1 MIKCHLAPG
10 LIRARKQPHF
20 IKIIYLSAVIFGIQ
34 TVAVQ
39 LQIIQDAY
47 AISQQAATVVQIPD
61 PNLRALI
68 AETLG
73 KSPNAPITVED
84 MERLREIDAREDRGI
99 KDLTGLQYATN
110 LVELYLGWYSGE
122 GNQVKDLSPVAGLT
136 NLRVL
141 FLHHN
146 PISDLSPVRGLT
158 NLTDLM
164 LHDTLVSDIS
174 PVRGLTNLTKLHF
187 HGTEVTDLSPISG
200 LINLKNLAFSDPD
213 LSDISPLAGLINLEI
228 IFSWNHSISDL
239 SALSGLTKLKSIDLC
254 GGNISD
260 LTPLGSL
267 TGLKE
272 LYLVGNDILDISP
285 IAGLTEL
292 NRLNFQNN
300 NISDISSLA
309 GLTNL
314 TWLNVRENDI
324 SDILPLAG
332 LTRLTHLDLQ
342 FNDISDISLLAGLT
356 NLTWLN
362 LQNNNISDAAPLAG
376 LTNLTWL
383 NIVDN
388 EISDLSP
395 LDGFRENLVLI
406 YSGNPAFPKGG
417 PQIAGPWLWTI
428 VPTGGRAGSDAAAS
442 GIDFLAQASGG
453 EVTELKV
460 AAVGANAGS
469 PVGDSLWI
477 AERISTADDN
487 INTMANAT
495 GLGTGN
501 INHHVAYGS
510 ITLNTPREQDTM
522 MFVGS
527 NDAVKVWLNG
537 QLVHNNP
544 IDRKVSGYADIFP
557 VTLKLG
563 INILLVAVYEGGGTW
578 SGFFGFGPGTEYT
591 AANSGVN
598 YTFSKTPI
606 HTGDTFTVD
615 IGARDFLDLAGWQ
628 FDIDFDPAILEAVN
642 VIEGDFLKTDGGT
655 TFFQTGTINN
665 ATGKITGFTAA
676 RTSAGGVS
684 GTGILLQVMFKAKAR
699 GETDL
704 TLQNVEF
711 GHPTGALIPAGPHE
725 IRITVG
731 GQLAIGDVNRDGIVT
746 ILDLILI
753 ARQLGQRVSANS
765 PADLNGDGSVSI
777 LDLILAARNLGS
789 TTAPAAPPIGVEN
802 IDAATIAAWIA
813 EARLEDDGSL
823 AFKQGIEFLE
833 QLLSSLVPEETAL
846 LANYPNPFNPETW
859 IPYQLAEA
867 AEVTLTIYDINGEVV
882 RHLSVG
888 HQAAGMYRTR
898 TRAAY
903 WDGRNQLGEP
913 LASGVYFYT
922 LTADNFTDTRRLL
935 ILK

>member
-1 MIKCHLAPG
+1 MFRRYCVPHLIG
-10 LIRARKQPHF
+10 VYKQHH
-20 IKIIYLSAVIFGIQ
+20 IKILCLLAVIIGSQVGFF
-34 TVAVQ
+34 Q
-39 LQIIQDAY
+39 LQVTQDAD
-47 AISQQAATVVQIPD
+47 ASSQQQAAVVQIPD

-68 AETLG
+68 AETLS
-73 KSPNAPITVED
+73 KNPNAPITVED
-84 MERLREIDAREDRGI
+84 MERLKEIDARKDRGI

-122 GNQVKDLSPVAGLT
+122 GNQVSDLSPVADLT

-174 PVRGLTNLTKLHF
+174 PVRGLTNLTILHF

-200 LINLKNLAFSDPD
+200 LINLRNLAFSDPD
-213 LSDISPLAGLINLEI
+213 LSDISPVAGLINLET

-239 SALSGLTKLKSIDLC
+239 SALSGLTKLRTIDLC

-260 LTPLGSL
+260 LTPLRGL

-285 IAGLTEL
+285 LAELTGLT
-292 NRLNFQNN
+292 RLSLRVNS
-300 NISDISSLA
+300 ISNLSPLR
-309 GLTNL
+309 GLTQL
-314 TWLNVRENDI
+314 EWLELDENDI

-332 LTRLTHLDLQ
+332 LTGLTHLDLQ
-342 FNDISDISLLAGLT
+342 LNDISNLFSLAGLT

-362 LQNNNISDAAPLAG
+362 LQNNNISDVVPLAG

-383 NIVDN
+383 NVAEN

-395 LDGFRENLVLI
+395 LDGFRENLKLM
-406 YSGNPAFPKGG
+406 YHGNPAFPKGG
-417 PQIAGPWLWTI
+417 PQIEGPWLWTI
-428 VPTGGRAGSDAAAS
+428 VPTGGRSGSDAAAS

-460 AAVGANAGS
+460 ATVGANVGS

-477 AERISTADDN
+477 AHIISTADNN

-495 GLGTGN
+495 GLGAGN
-501 INHHVAYGS
+501 IDHHVAYGS
-510 ITLNTPREQDTM
+510 VTLNTPREQDTM

-557 VTLKLG
+557 VTLKMG

-578 SGFFGFGPGTEYT
+578 SGFFGFEPGTEYT
-591 AANSGVN
+591 AANPGLS
-598 YTFSKTPI
+598 YTFSKMPI
-606 HTGDTFTVD
+606 HAGDTFTLD
-615 IGARDFLDLAGWQ
+615 IGASDFFDLAGWQ
-628 FDIDFDPAILEAVN
+628 FDITFDHPILEAISVT
-642 VIEGDFLKTDGGT
+642 EGNFLKMGST
-655 TFFQTGTINN
+655 TFFESGAIDNVS
-665 ATGKITGFTAA
+665 GKITGLRAA
-676 RTSAGGVS
+676 RLSPGGVS
-684 GTGILLQVMFKAKAR
+684 GTGPLLQVTFKAKAA
-699 GETDL
+699 GETAL
-704 TLQNVEF
+704 VLQDVEF
-711 GHPTGALIPAGPHE
+711 GDPTGALIPAGPHE

-731 GQLAIGDVNRDGIVT
+731 GQLATGDVNRDGVVS
-746 ILDLILI
+746 ILDLILV
-753 ARQLGQRVSANS
+753 ARQLGQRVPANS
-765 PADLNGDGSVSI
+765 AADLNGDGTVSI
-777 LDLILAARNLGS
+777 LDLILAARSLGS
-789 TTAPAAPPIGVEN
+789 TTTPAAPSGGTDNV
-802 IDAATIAAWIA
+802 DTATIAAWVSQ
-813 EARLEDDGSL
+813 ARLEDDGSI
-823 AFKQGIEFLE
+823 AFKEGLKVLE
-833 QLLSSLVPEETAL
+833 NLLASLIPEETAL

-859 IPYQLAEA
+859 IPYQLTES
-867 AEVTLTIYDINGEVV
+867 AEVTLTIYDINGQSV
-882 RHLSVG
+882 RRLAVG
-888 HQAAGMYRTR
+888 HQAAGMYRN
-898 TRAAY
+898 RARALY
-903 WDGRNQLGEP
+903 WDGRNQLGESV
-913 LASGVYFYT
+913 ASGLYFYA
-922 LTADNFTDTRRLL
+922 LTAGEFTATRRML

>member
-1 MIKCHLAPG
+1 MTKHYLASG
-10 LIRARKQPHF
+10 LIRAPKQPHF
-20 IKIIYLSAVIFGIQ
+20 IKITCLLAVIFGTQ

-39 LQIIQDAY
+39 LQITQDAY
-47 AISQQAATVVQIPD
+47 AISQQPATNVAIPD

-73 KSPNAPITVED
+73 KGANAPITVED
-84 MERLREIDAREDRGI
+84 MERLRNIDAREDRGI

-164 LHDTLVSDIS
+164 LYDTLVSDIS
-174 PVRGLTNLTKLHF
+174 PVRGLTNLTILHF
-187 HGTEVTDLSPISG
+187 HGTEVTDLSPIRG

-213 LSDISPLAGLINLEI
+213 LSDISPVAGLINLET

-239 SALSGLTKLKSIDLC
+239 SALSGLTKLRSINLC
-254 GGNISD
+254 GGDISD
-260 LTPLGSL
+260 LTPLGGL

-272 LYLVGNDILDISP
+272 LYFVNNEISDISP
-285 IAGLTEL
+285 IAGLTGLE
-292 NRLNFQNN
+292 RLSFEGN
-300 NISDISSLA
+300 NISDISAFA

-314 TWLNVRENDI
+314 KWLELENNDI
-324 SDILPLAG
+324 SNILPLAG
-332 LTRLTHLDLQ
+332 LTGLTHLDLQ
-342 FNDISDISLLAGLT
+342 LNDISNLFSLAGLT

-383 NIVDN
+383 NVVEN

-395 LDGFRENLVLI
+395 LDGFRENLKLI
-406 YSGNPAFPKGG
+406 YHDNPAFPKGG
-417 PQIAGPWLWTI
+417 PQMEGPWLWTI
-428 VPTGGRAGSDAAAS
+428 VPTGGRDGSDAAAS
-442 GIDFLAQASGG
+442 GIDFLAQTSGG

-460 AAVGANAGS
+460 ATVGANEGS
-469 PVGDSLWI
+469 SVGNSLWI
-477 AERISTADDN
+477 ADKISTADDN

-495 GLGTGN
+495 GLGTGD

-510 ITLNTPREQDTM
+510 VTLNTPREQDTL

-557 VTLKLG
+557 VTLKMG

-578 SGFFGFGPGTEYT
+578 SGFFGFEPGTEYT
-591 AANSGVN
+591 TANPGVS

-606 HTGDTFTVD
+606 HTGDTFALD
-615 IGARDFLDLAGWQ
+615 IGARDFFDLGGWQ
-628 FDIDFDPAILEAVN
+628 FDIAFDPVILEAINVN
-642 VIEGDFLKTDGGT
+642 EGNFLKTGGGT

-665 ATGKITGFTAA
+665 ASGRITGFTTA
-676 RTSAGGVS
+676 RTSTGGAS
-684 GTGILLQVMFKAKAR
+684 GTGTLLQVTFRAQAR
-699 GETDL
+699 GETAL

-711 GHPTGALIPAGPHE
+711 GDPTGTLIPAGPHE

-731 GQLAIGDVNRDGIVT
+731 GQLATGDVNRDGVVT

-765 PADLNGDGSVSI
+765 PEDLNGDGVVSI
-777 LDLILAARNLGS
+777 LDLILAARGLGN
-789 TTAPAAPPIGVEN
+789 TTAPAAPAVGVESV
-802 IDAATIAAWIA
+802 DATTIKVWLAR
-813 EARLEDDGSL
+813 ARLENDGSL
-823 AFKQGIEFLE
+823 AFKQGIEILE
-833 QLLSSLVPEETAL
+833 TLLASLTPEETAL

-859 IPYQLAEA
+859 IPYQLAES
-867 AEVTLTIYDINGEVV
+867 AEVTLTIHDMNGQLV
-882 RHLSVG
+882 RRLAVG
-888 HQAAGMYRTR
+888 HRAAGIYRSR
-898 TRAAY
+898 NRAAY
-903 WDGRNQLGEP
+903 WDGRNQFGEP
-913 LASGVYFYT
+913 VASGLYFYT
-922 LTADNFTDTRRLL
+922 LTANKFTATQKML